1 MQPWLYEKLQKKGL
15 TQAKLARRIDKD
27 PSLLC
32 KKFNGKQPFLYSEVV
47 QICRELEIDN
57 PLAYDWG
64 K

>member
-1 MQPWLYEKLQKKGL
+1 MQPWLYEKLQEKGM
-15 TQAKLARRIDKD
+15 TQAELAKRIDKD

-32 KKFNGKQPFLYSEVV
+32 KKFKGKQPFLYSEVV
-47 QICRELEIDN
+47 QICRELGINN